1 MQLKNI
7 NKKALW
13 LWYFYAVIELAL
25 ISGAYTLALVFGGQA
40 RIVLAISL
48 GTVYLLLLAVAFI
61 LPKLKYDRYK
71 YGFDERRIV
80 VERGVIFRHRVVIPI
95 CQIQDLHRV
104 EGPFMLILGLS
115 GVEISTAG
123 SNFTL
128 CFLAKE
134 DADAMIDA
142 LLENLER
149 ITEEK
154 ADEEIL

>member
-1 MQLKNI
+1 M
-7 NKKALW
+7 W
-13 LWYFYAVIELAL
+13 LWYCYAVIESLVIL
-25 ISGAYTLALVFGGQA
+25 GAYTLAIIFGREA
-40 RIVLAISL
+40 RGVLAVSL
-48 GTVYLLLLAVAFI
+48 GIVCLLLLAVVFL
-61 LPKLKYDRYK
+61 LPRLKYDRYK
-71 YGFDERRIV
+71 YGFDERRII

-104 EGPFMLILGLS
+104 EGPIMLILGLG